1 MYLNKIIIV
10 RPKGI
15 VTVLLLKH
23 KNTEEYSFVNLTKGH
38 ICPCRFK
45 SIDDAIKDLEER
57 KKSGNIISYKFIER
71 EELI

>member
-45 SIDDAIKDLEER
+45 SIDEAIKDLEER
-57 KKSGNIISYKFIER
+57 KNSGNIINYKFIER
-71 EELI
+71 EE